1 MSSGTPRAKMIAHVL
16 LLISILITVAPLI
29 WMVGLSFKSN
39 QEMYTHFLRPVP
51 VEPTLNNYR
60 YVIETYNIF
69 RQGINSMIFSFGVT
83 VGQVTISIL
92 AGFAFARYQ
101 FRGANLVFGL
111 FIITLPI
118 PFVVYYVPNY
128 LLMSELGWLNTYQG
142 MILPQVASAYG
153 IFLLRQHFLAFP
165 KEIMEAARVDGASDW
180 RILWTIIVPTMRA
193 AIAALSIF
201 VFISTWNEYVWPFLI
216 SNRPDMHI
224 LTVGLASLSS
234 GEAGRSWGAI
244 MAAASLAAIPVIIL
258 YIAIRNQL
266 LAMFVEGAVKG

>member
-1 MSSGTPRAKMIAHVL
+1 MSSSRSAQIVAHIL
-16 LLISILITVAPLI
+16 LAISIVITVAPLV
-29 WMVGLSFKSN
+29 WMIGLSFKSN

-51 VEPTLNNYR
+51 VDPTLEQYR
-60 YVIETYNIF
+60 YVTETYNML
-69 RQGINSMIFSFGVT
+69 RQGMNSVIFSAGVT
-83 VGQVTISIL
+83 IGQVVVAIL
-92 AGFAFARYQ
+92 AGFAFARYS
-101 FRGANLVFGL
+101 FRGARLIFGL
-111 FIITLPI
+111 FIVTLPI

-193 AIAALSIF
+193 AIAALSIY
-201 VFISTWNEYVWPFLI
+201 VFISTWNEYVWPFLVA
-216 SNRPDMHI
+216 NQPDMHI

-244 MAAASLAAIPVIIL
+244 MAAASLAAIPVVIL
-258 YIAIRNQL
+258 YVLIRKQL